1 VTTAVDPLRRPFKVL
16 TRHAEVLALGTRFI
30 VRSDDRGGGVAVLEK
45 AVEVR
50 SAGSL
55 VRLEAGQS
63 LDFDGH
69 SLGAVRRNDASV
81 GAWQQGSI
89 IAINRPLSELLADL
103 SRYRSGVLRCDP
115 RIAQLKVSGAFPID
129 DTDLALAALESGF
142 SLRITRYS
150 RYWVDVSAPASA
162 LPQ

>member
-1 VTTAVDPLRRPFKVL
+1 
-16 TRHAEVLALGTRFI
+16 
-30 VRSDDRGGGVAVLEK
+30 
-45 AVEVR
+45 
-50 SAGSL
+50 
-55 VRLEAGQS
+55 
-63 LDFDGH
+63 
-69 SLGAVRRNDASV
+69 V

-142 SLRITRYS
+142 SLRIIRYS
-150 RYWVDVSAPASA
+150 RYWVDVSAPAGA
-162 LPQ
+162 LSP